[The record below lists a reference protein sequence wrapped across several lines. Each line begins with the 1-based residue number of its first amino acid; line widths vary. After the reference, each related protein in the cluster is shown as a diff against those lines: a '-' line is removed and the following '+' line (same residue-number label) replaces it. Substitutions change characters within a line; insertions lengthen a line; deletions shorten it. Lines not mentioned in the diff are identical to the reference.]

1 MLPTMLGRAA
11 RPSGEGP
18 APCALCAKGQGSAGL
33 LFQQRCEG
41 RHKGTPL
48 MLQPHLLHTY
58 LSAYVHTLHTYTR
71 THTHTHRPLHINA
84 YTPTHAYT
92 DTQTPAHI
100 QMRKP
105 LSIHTFVDPKIL
117 PVVPIRPLSLLY
129 LFQLPPWATYRAWD
143 PLALELC
150 TLVASR

>member
-18 APCALCAKGQGSAGL
+18 ATCALCAKVQGSAGL
-33 LFQQRCEG
+33 LFQKRCEG

-71 THTHTHRPLHINA
+71 THTHT
-84 YTPTHAYT
+84 
-92 DTQTPAHI
+92 QTPAHK
-100 QMRKP
+100 R
-105 LSIHTFVDPKIL
+105 LHADTCIHRHTNTCTHTNAKAPKHTHLRRPQNITRGPHMASL
-117 PVVPIRPLSLLY
+117 PSLPFTTPSLGHAQG
-129 LFQLPPWATYRAWD
+129 LGPMV
-143 PLALELC
+143 LELC
-150 TLVASR
+150 T